1 MSFLSY
7 LETLNRDSL
16 VSESLMARSKDVDYV
31 LQKKTIELSDFQ
43 ILLSPAAEAYLEPMA
58 KRAHAITVQ
67 RFGRTIQF
75 FVPMYL
81 SNECFNTCTYCG
93 FSMENKYKRK
103 TLNNE
108 EIHNEFRALADKGF
122 EHVLL
127 LTGESPKKVGTDY
140 IADAVSIA
148 RQYFSSVGIEVQPM
162 NQEEYAQVIQSG
174 ADSLT
179 LYQETYNKNDY
190 SKYHLFGMKKN
201 YDHRLLAVEEG
212 AKAGFYK
219 IQIGA
224 LLGLSD
230 WRYDMISLA
239 HHVSYMRRH
248 YWQSKYG
255 VSFPR
260 TNGMFGEFK
269 IDFPVSDKNLVQIM
283 LAFRL
288 VFHDLSITM
297 STREPG
303 NLRDQL
309 LPLGVTT
316 MSAESNTSPGGY
328 TMNTEEGQFDISDDR
343 SLAELRQVLSTQGY
357 EMVMKDWDS
366 FILPSNKA

>member
-1 MSFLSY
+1 MTFLDY
-7 LETLNRDSL
+7 LDTLNRDTL
-16 VSESLMARSKDVDYV
+16 VSKSLMTTASDVERV
-31 LQKKTIELSDFQ
+31 LQKSKCDISDFHT
-43 ILLSPAAEAYLEPMA
+43 LLSPAAEGYLEPMA
-58 KRAHAITVQ
+58 QKAHAITKQ
-67 RFGRTIQF
+67 RFGNIVQF

-93 FSMENKYKRK
+93 FSMENKYVRK
-103 TLNNE
+103 TLNDE
-108 EIHNEFRALADKGF
+108 DIHNEFRALADKGF

-140 IADAVSIA
+140 IAHAVSIA
-148 RQYFSSVGIEVQPM
+148 RYYFSSVGIEVQPM
-162 NQEEYAQVIQSG
+162 NQEDYTQVIQSG

-179 LYQETYNKNDY
+179 LYQETYNKDAY

-201 YDHRLLAVEEG
+201 YNHRLLAVEDG
-212 AKAGFYK
+212 ARAGFYK

-224 LLGLSD
+224 LLGLND

-260 TNGMFGEFK
+260 INEMFGEFK
-269 IDFPVSDKNLVQIM
+269 VDFPVSDKNLVQIM

-288 VFHDLSITM
+288 VFHDLAITL
-297 STREPG
+297 STRE
-303 NLRDQL
+303 NATLRDQL

-328 TMNTEEGQFDISDDR
+328 TMNTEEGQFDISDER
-343 SLAELRQVLSTQGY
+343 SLSELKATLAKQGY
-357 EMVMKDWDS
+357 ETVMKDWDP
-366 FILPSNKA
+366 FICSKI